1 MKTINQKIKEYKY
14 IDSKNGLYATVFAN
28 LLLFL
33 CITFVSTLSF
43 NIHATISMI
52 SAIAIF
58 VLIRVYDWKSQSI
71 NLFVI
76 GAYLGLFLWEFL
88 ALGTAGVA
96 ISYHTGEYE
105 ISKGIM
111 FDLMVWA
118 LPSMYMGIR
127 LLAVIPLIL
136 MSYNN
141 WKIKSN

>member
-33 CITFVSTLSF
+33 CITFSSTLSF
-43 NIHATISMI
+43 NLHATISMI

-58 VLIRVYDWKSQSI
+58 MLIRVYDWKNQSI
-71 NLFVI
+71 NLFII
-76 GAYLGLFLWEFL
+76 GGYLGIFLWEFL
-88 ALGTAGVA
+88 ALGTAGVT
-96 ISYHTGEYE
+96 ISYQTGEYE
-105 ISKGIM
+105 ISKGVM

-136 MSYNN
+136 MSYNS
-141 WKIKSN
+141 WKR